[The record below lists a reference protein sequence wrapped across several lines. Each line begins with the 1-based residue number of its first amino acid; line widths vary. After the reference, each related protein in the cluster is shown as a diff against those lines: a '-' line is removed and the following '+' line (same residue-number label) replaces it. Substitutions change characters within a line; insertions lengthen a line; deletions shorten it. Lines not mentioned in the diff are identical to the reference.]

1 VRFHAP
7 PPRLPGSYLVLELS
21 GSCNLACVHCDR
33 PRPPGEAQGEAD
45 QAFLDPRL
53 LDGLLQ
59 DLARA
64 DAHFDALI
72 LFWLGEPLLHPRFVE
87 IYQSL
92 LRANQRS
99 RIFEKLEL
107 HTNATCLDDSIMRAA
122 LNRSDTPQV
131 WHLSI
136 DAARASTYRKI
147 KGRDRFAAVER
158 AVGRMVARKGR
169 LGATWPRLV
178 FQFILCD
185 RNIDEAAPFR
195 HHWRQ
200 ACRRAGLELR
210 TAAGHVPDGPGDEAV
225 VFFRQLDCPTA
236 EEQARQNRIFRT
248 AVASMGLSPPAE
260 GVSPEQVEPRNLQ
273 PCSAFWK
280 SPVIGWRGD
289 VTVCTRDS
297 GFAMVLGNI
306 RDRPFSE
313 LWWGAEQ
320 RARRAR
326 VARGDYQQLPLCQD
340 CFIPRSANYTQV
352 GPLEIQR
359 CAQWERGLVGAPASP
374 QGEAP

>member
-1 VRFHAP
+1 MRFHAP

-33 PRPPGEAQGEAD
+33 PRPPGVAQGDAS

-53 LDGLLQ
+53 LDGLLR

-64 DAHFDALI
+64 GARFDTLI
-72 LFWLGEPLLHPRFVE
+72 LFWLGEPLLHPRFAE
-87 IYQSL
+87 LYRDL
-92 LRANQRS
+92 LRANERS
-99 RIFEKLEL
+99 KIFEKLEL
-107 HTNATCLDDSIMRAA
+107 HTNATCLDEGILRTA
-122 LNRSDTPQV
+122 LNRSGTPQV

-136 DAARASTYRKI
+136 DAARASTYRRI
-147 KGRDRFAAVER
+147 KGCDRFAAVER

-178 FQFILCD
+178 FQFILSD

-200 ACRRAGLELR
+200 VCRRAGLGLR
-210 TAAGHVPDGPGDEAV
+210 TAAGHVPDGPGNEAV

-236 EEQARQNRIFRT
+236 EEQARQNRVFRT
-248 AVASMGLSPPAE
+248 AVASMGLKMPAE
-260 GVSPEQVEPRNLQ
+260 GVSPEQVESHNLQ

-297 GFAMVLGNI
+297 GFAMLLGNI
-306 RDRPFSE
+306 QDTPFSE
-313 LWWGAEQ
+313 LWWGPEQ
-320 RARRAR
+320 LHRRAC

-340 CFIPRSANYTQV
+340 CFIPRSANYTQI

-359 CAQWERGLVGAPASP
+359 CAQWERVRGAAASAAQETP
-374 QGEAP
+374 